1 MSALI
6 ARLQSSLSS
15 ISRARSLYTGGRWS
29 AHGTNSLFL
38 EQVIGRDHCLYVC
51 IDLRHIP
58 NAKRQD
64 ALKYQIS
71 SHSPWP
77 QANYQVAW
85 HEGYAQ
91 LWLWPSAIFSGSTQT
106 AVSHAEPVFWPTIS
120 DGLRLVKCANG
131 YDLQCFVEGR
141 LQASRWYAKEPDL
154 VQQQW
159 FARSQGQRLP
169 ALLPAQSL
177 QVSAQPWPSV
187 RTNPL
192 TGVLQHPAQ
201 LVRWGGFLLLLIV
214 SLETVALLQWS
225 GQMQQYQTQREQLE
239 LQLSNVLEQRNQARY
254 ALSEFDKVKPL
265 LAGVDPLLVQQI
277 VTSRLAT
284 VVDYQIVSW
293 SRQDLQVELIIEG
306 QVDSV
311 LSIVNAVRGGGIS
324 DVQVEPSH
332 REKQYRLQLTLEPD
346 VLLTA
351 AVGVDNTQPSEEVSQ

>member
-58 NAKRQD
+58 NVKRQD

-91 LWLWPSAIFSGSTQT
+91 LWLWPSAIFSGSTQA

-120 DGLRLVKCANG
+120 DGLRLIKCANG

-141 LQASRWYAKEPDL
+141 LQASRWYAIEPDL
-154 VQQQW
+154 NQQQW
-159 FARSQGQRLP
+159 FARSQGQRL
-169 ALLPAQSL
+169 AQLLPAL
-177 QVSAQPWPSV
+177 RLPISAQPWSSV

-192 TGVLQHPAQ
+192 TGLLQHPAQ

-214 SLETVALLQWS
+214 SLETVALLQWR
-225 GQMQQYQTQREQLE
+225 GQAQQYQTQREQLE
-239 LQLSNVLEQRNQARY
+239 LQLTSVLEQRNQARL
-254 ALSEFDKVKPL
+254 ALSEFEKVKPM
-265 LAGVDPLLVQQI
+265 LAGVDPLLVQHI
-277 VTSRLAT
+277 VTSRLAS

-311 LSIVNAVRGGGIS
+311 LSIVNAVRGAGIG

-332 REKQYRLQLTLEPD
+332 RDKQYRLQLTLEPELLDSTASGGETKLSDED
-346 VLLTA
+346 VA
-351 AVGVDNTQPSEEVSQ
+351 Q